1 VHSNADVMYRS
12 LAKENVFIIALLAG
26 LCTGN
31 PIDNLESSSGL
42 TDNAAAAD
50 LSSSVIVT
58 ESTLQS
64 PNTVT
69 MSAADDE
76 RQSESPTTT
85 TSELYLIDLNMLPP
99 PIANIVK
106 NLPGL
111 QYGQAAISYMNRVSG
126 GIIPN
131 AQIIFDSTTAAADDE
146 QQHDNNNLLES
157 KPESDGLSRSSRSAD
172 AVEPR
177 KVTLLAGKKLLKG
190 VLLTKLAVPIAL
202 KAGKVATIAALLPLK
217 LAAKGAIVGGLIA
230 KPILLKTALV
240 GKKLA
245 LVKAPLLAVGGLAA
259 GGLVKA
265 GLVKAA
271 IIPKIAATKVV
282 G

>member
-1 VHSNADVMYRS
+1 MARFLDVT
-12 LAKENVFIIALLAG
+12 AFFIIALLAG

-42 TDNAAAAD
+42 TDNAAAAN
-50 LSSSVIVT
+50 LSSSSVIVT

-69 MSAADDE
+69 MSANDDE